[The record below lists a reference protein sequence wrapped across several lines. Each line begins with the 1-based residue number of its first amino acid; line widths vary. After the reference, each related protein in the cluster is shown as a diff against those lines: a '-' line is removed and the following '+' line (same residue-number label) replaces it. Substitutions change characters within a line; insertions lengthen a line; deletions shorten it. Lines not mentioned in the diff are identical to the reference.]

1 MKQSSTGYSIK
12 ESWSLFVFVWA
23 APIVL
28 VPKGDGTIRICGEYK
43 VTVNHVAKLDKYPLS
58 RIEDL
63 FASLAGG
70 MLFSKLDLSHAYQQ
84 IELEESRELT
94 TINTHKGLYYNRL
107 PFGIAS
113 APSIVRR
120 VMDTLLQGIPGVCV
134 YIDDILVSG
143 QSEEEHLIHLSEAF
157 SSLVNVGMRLKRSVA
172 FCYHQL
178 STWVMSLA
186 QKD

>member
-1 MKQSSTGYSIK
+1 
-12 ESWSLFVFVWA
+12 
-23 APIVL
+23 
-28 VPKGDGTIRICGEYK
+28 
-43 VTVNHVAKLDKYPLS
+43 
-58 RIEDL
+58 
-63 FASLAGG
+63 
-70 MLFSKLDLSHAYQQ
+70 
-84 IELEESRELT
+84 
-94 TINTHKGLYYNRL
+94 
-107 PFGIAS
+107 
-113 APSIVRR
+113 
-120 VMDTLLQGIPGVCV
+120 MDTLLQGIPGVCV